1 MWGSYIRYIGAGA
14 VAAAGIISLIKS
26 LPMIV
31 NTFRDAM
38 RDLKGGRQAST
49 LRTDRDIPMNVVLI
63 GVLIAVVIIWLVP
76 AVPVNFVGA
85 MLIAVFGFL
94 FAAVSSRLV
103 GLVGSSNN
111 PVSGMAIATL
121 LVSALVLSLI
131 HI

>member
-1 MWGSYIRYIGAGA
+1 
-14 VAAAGIISLIKS
+14 
-26 LPMIV
+26 
-31 NTFRDAM
+31 
-38 RDLKGGRQAST
+38 
-49 LRTDRDIPMNVVLI
+49 MNVVLI

-121 LVSALVLSLI
+121 LVSALVLKAVSGATHESMMGVISIGGVICVIAAIAGDTSQDLKQVI
-131 HI
+131 WLAPLQGTSRWES